1 MQIGRELLWNV
12 PYWAE
17 VLMYLGAA
25 VVFFLLACD
34 LARRIYMYRR
44 GTTAAPPS
52 DRLLARVGDLLKD
65 GLLQRALLKDRYA
78 GLMHLGI
85 FWGFLVLLV
94 GTIILVFQIDL
105 GFVFFYGDFYRVFSF
120 FMEIAG
126 LALLI
131 GVILAAYRRFVA
143 RPKKL
148 DTRTEDYYA
157 LGILFL
163 LGLTGF
169 LVEGARICAN
179 GFPSYER
186 SASFVGYGVGKLL
199 GLFGSREALATFHQ
213 WGWVAHMVLGVGFV
227 GLVSWTRFLHV
238 FTSPAA
244 IFLRERRP
252 KGSLRF
258 VTDVEERE
266 RVGAGTVTD
275 YTWKDLADLDA
286 CTRCGRCQDACPAFA
301 SGKPLN
307 PKTIVQKSRDVMR
320 ARLSDDPDPSPKL
333 PDLHDV
339 ITTDEV
345 WSCTTCRNCVEQCPV
360 SINPLDK
367 IYELRRFLTNEGRL
381 TGSGAK
387 ALESMGMRGNPW
399 QLKQEARF
407 AWADNAGVDVPVMA
421 LIQDPDDVAPGQEYP
436 PVEYLF
442 FVGCAG
448 SYDPRAQKVARAI
461 ARLLTASG
469 VSFAVLGEEETCTC
483 EAGRRMG
490 EEMLFQVGG
499 AALKETIDQYRFEK
513 ILTMCPHC
521 LNTFKN
527 DYPQLGAS
535 WEVVHHSELL
545 LSLLAAGRLTAPPV
559 GDLAVAYHDSCYLGR
574 YNGLLDQPRAVVKA
588 MPGARLLEMELCRE
602 NGFCCGGGGGQMWA
616 EIKIGEPVEF
626 LRTQQ
631 VVATGAQVVATA
643 CPYCKIM
650 LDDGLKH
657 FQLEE
662 KMAARDIAELLD
674 GCIDIPAPD
683 GNVRAQDQ
691 DVIDGGGPRV

>member
-1 MQIGRELLWNV
+1 MEVGRELLWNV

-25 VVFFLLACD
+25 VMFLLLATD
-34 LARRIYMYRR
+34 VARRIYMYRR
-44 GTTAAPPS
+44 GAPAPS
-52 DRLLARVGDLLKD
+52 PTDRLFARLGDLLKD

-85 FWGFLVLLV
+85 FWGFLVLFV
-94 GTIILVFQIDL
+94 GTIILIFQIDL
-105 GFVFFYGDFYRVFSF
+105 GFVFFYGDFYLVFSF
-120 FMEIAG
+120 VMEVAG
-126 LALLI
+126 LALLF
-131 GVILAAYRRFVA
+131 GVVLAGYRRFVA
-143 RPKKL
+143 RPPKL
-148 DTRTEDYYA
+148 DTRVEDYYA
-157 LGILFL
+157 LGILL
-163 LGLTGF
+163 LIGLTGF
-169 LVEGARICAN
+169 LLEGARIYAN
-179 GFPSYER
+179 DFPAYER
-186 SASFVGYGVGKLL
+186 SASFVGYGVGKVIAV
-199 GLFGSREALATFHQ
+199 FVSTAAAATLHE
-213 WGWVAHMVLGVGFV
+213 WGWVAHMVLGVAFV
-227 GLVSWTRFLHV
+227 GLVSSTRFLHV

-258 VTDVEERE
+258 VSDVEERE

-286 CTRCGRCQDACPAFA
+286 CTRCGRCQDGCPAFA

-320 ARLSDDPDPSPKL
+320 SRLSDDPSPPPDL
-333 PDLHDV
+333 TDLHDV
-339 ITTDEV
+339 IAGDEV

-407 AWADNAGVDVPVMA
+407 AWADDAGVDVPVMA
-421 LIQDPDDVAPGQEYP
+421 LIQDPDDVAPGREHA

-448 SYDPRAQKVARAI
+448 SYDPRTQKVAQAI
-461 ARLLTASG
+461 VRLLTAAG

-521 LNTFKN
+521 LNSFKN

-545 LSLLAAGRLTAPPV
+545 LSLLEAGRLTAPSV
-559 GDLAVAYHDSCYLGR
+559 GDLGVAYHDSCYLGR

-588 MPGARLLEMELCRE
+588 MPGAAPSRDGVVPGERVLLR
-602 NGFCCGGGGGQMWA
+602 W
-616 EIKIGEPVEF
+616 
-626 LRTQQ
+626 R
-631 VVATGAQVVATA
+631 
-643 CPYCKIM
+643 
-650 LDDGLKH
+650 
-657 FQLEE
+657 
-662 KMAARDIAELLD
+662 R
-674 GCIDIPAPD
+674 
-683 GNVRAQDQ
+683 RADVGRDQ
-691 DVIDGGGPRV
+691 DRRARGVLAHAAGGRDGSPDRGDGVPLL